1 MNPAENLLEAYF
13 EFASLSDYAHRHYP
27 HVKRE
32 LSSIKAD
39 RNNNNKKKGDSDAC
53 AVRSVSFT
61 YSTGGFLFTCY
72 EFRQWWVESCWLL
85 Q

>member
-13 EFASLSDYAHRHYP
+13 ESASLSDYTHRHYP

-39 RNNNNKKKGDSDAC
+39 RNNNNNKKM
-53 AVRSVSFT
+53 
-61 YSTGGFLFTCY
+61 
-72 EFRQWWVESCWLL
+72 
-85 Q
+85 